1 LSKIIN
7 ELEAAEENL
16 KNALIPFL
24 NKMFDKFFESRVLFT
39 RAIQCVAELDCL
51 NALAIISSN
60 TEYGPMTRPVILEK
74 NGDEPYIELRGLRHP
89 CVQQ

>member
-1 LSKIIN
+1 M
-7 ELEAAEENL
+7 

-24 NKMFDKFFESRVLFT
+24 KKIFGKFFESKELFT
-39 RAIQCVAELDCL
+39 RAIECVAELDCL